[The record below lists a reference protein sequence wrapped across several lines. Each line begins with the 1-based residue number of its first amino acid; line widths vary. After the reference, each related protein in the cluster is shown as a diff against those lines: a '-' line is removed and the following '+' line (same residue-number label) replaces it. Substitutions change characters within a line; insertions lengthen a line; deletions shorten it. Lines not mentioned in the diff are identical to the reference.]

1 MPRRTRYGRIT
12 AWLGLVLTLL
22 LAGCGERQAAPV
34 QADSAAATTENVIAA
49 YLRDAEIQA
58 ETDGQRRTLREALE
72 DLIEKPDAEL
82 LAARY
87 AGPDGPTQRDVAQV
101 LRAHI
106 APARPIGLDIDALL
120 AARGHAEARSALRE
134 KIDELDRSLVEA
146 ASAPK

>member
-22 LAGCGERQAAPV
+22 LAGCGERQAAPE
-34 QADSAAATTENVIAA
+34 QDDSGAATTENDIAA

-72 DLIEKPDAEL
+72 DLIEQPDAEL

-106 APARPIGLDIDALL
+106 APARPIVSPRWCDASTL
-120 AARGHAEARSALRE
+120 SASCVVVPNSTGTFSTYR
-134 KIDELDRSLVEA
+134 
-146 ASAPK
+146 